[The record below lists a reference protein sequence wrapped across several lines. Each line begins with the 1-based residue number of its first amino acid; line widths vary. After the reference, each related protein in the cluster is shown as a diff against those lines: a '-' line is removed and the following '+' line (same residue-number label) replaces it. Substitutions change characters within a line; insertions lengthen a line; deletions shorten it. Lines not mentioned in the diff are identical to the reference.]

1 MLWSAPDKG
10 GAGAGPGVGGGSQE
24 QLAQWHSL
32 AMSMHPGFLQHDWW
46 NMDTVSSHTRHEG
59 HSPCCAQAKM
69 QLENG
74 EAIGGYGRPQSS
86 TSLSPPA
93 SGLVVPQPIN
103 PRLPNNMIGGL
114 GVAGRK
120 YPCKMCPQVSPRLLA
135 SWWPPP
141 LHLDLEHGG
150 THQIM
155 LCL

>member
-1 MLWSAPDKG
+1 
-10 GAGAGPGVGGGSQE
+10 
-24 QLAQWHSL
+24 
-32 AMSMHPGFLQHDWW
+32 
-46 NMDTVSSHTRHEG
+46 
-59 HSPCCAQAKM
+59 M